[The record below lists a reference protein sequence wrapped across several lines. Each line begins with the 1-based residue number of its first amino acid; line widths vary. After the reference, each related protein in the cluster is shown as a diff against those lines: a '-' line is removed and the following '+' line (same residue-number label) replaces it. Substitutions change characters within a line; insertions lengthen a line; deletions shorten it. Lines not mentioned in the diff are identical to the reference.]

1 MNENLYNV
9 KFIILNSTT

>member
-9 KFIILNSTT
+9 KIIILNSTT